1 MVEVK
6 SGSIEDFFKSAQ
18 ETAKEIDK
26 GEKITPKHTIWVDI
40 NDLIELIKPQRTHLL
55 QYLRKKR
62 KIAFSDLLN
71 ELHKTPASLNRDLLI
86 LSKYQ
91 LVNVYKEINPGH
103 GIKKVIEPTFL
114 NEQLEFKAI
123 L

>member
-1 MVEVK
+1 M
-6 SGSIEDFFKSAQ
+6 
-18 ETAKEIDK
+18 
-26 GEKITPKHTIWVDI
+26 
-40 NDLIELIKPQRTHLL
+40 
-55 QYLRKKR
+55 
-62 KIAFSDLLN
+62 N